1 MDGVMPGWEK
11 LAPVRARR
19 DPVVPSA
26 TQPNGVKVVDVVE
39 TPEEVVVVVPGE
51 TGLE

>member
-1 MDGVMPGWEK
+1 MFAWLK

-26 TQPNGVKVVDVVE
+26 TQPYDDQPVEVGEAEVLVEVDV
-39 TPEEVVVVVPGE
+39 EVVEVVEPE
-51 TGLE
+51 A